1 MERAAK
7 CIWERYSEPLSL
19 ADIAK
24 SAMLSRFYLSRIFR
38 AVASVP
44 PCRFLSA
51 VRIYQAKHM
60 LVATSVSITDISF
73 SVGYSSVGSFTSHFT
88 RSVGVSPTLF
98 RRMARDGDFE
108 FPCPGQDSSPAHGAV
123 QGTISLPPGHADA
136 RVYLGAF
143 TGAVVEHRP
152 AAAVV
157 VDIPAGGLPS
167 PYRLPDVPPG
177 KWFIHAVGVTGIT
190 DPGPWTRRTALVG
203 GGGSVSVTAGTAT
216 RATIW
221 LRPRRIT
228 DPPVLLALPDLETR
242 TRRSASTEDR
252 LISPTHPDVIP
263 AMEFRVR
270 HGLSATNGRA
280 SCGKS

>member
-1 MERAAK
+1 MNSNVERAAQ

-24 SAMLSRFYLSRIFR
+24 SAMLSRFHLSRIFR
-38 AVASVP
+38 AAASVP

-60 LVATSVSITDISF
+60 LMTTSVNITDISF
-73 SVGYSSVGSFTSHFT
+73 SVGYNSVGSFTSHFT

-98 RRMARDGDFE
+98 RRMARNGGFE
-108 FPCPGQDSSPAHGAV
+108 FPCPGQDSSSAHGAI
-123 QGTISLPPGHADA
+123 QGIISLSAAYAGA

-143 TGAVVEHRP
+143 TSAVVEYRP
-152 AAAVV
+152 ADAAV
-157 VDIPAGGLPS
+157 VDIPAGGQPS
-167 PYRLPDVPPG
+167 PYRLPNVPPG
-177 KWFIHAVGVTGIT
+177 KWFIHAVGVADTT
-190 DPGPWTRRTALVG
+190 DPEPWTRRTALVG
-203 GGGSVSVTAGTAT
+203 GHSRVSVTAGATT
-216 RATIW
+216 RATIS

-228 DPPVLLALPDLETR
+228 DPPVLLALPDLEA
-242 TRRSASTEDR
+242 RRSMSSGDR

-270 HGLSATNGRA
+270 HGLSAANGRT
-280 SCGKS
+280 